1 MSTFTRPIVTKLG
14 WVITSG
20 GSARKRLKVGIDFLL
35 MVFITH
41 LFSTLK
47 QIYSEDDKISL
58 ETKVN

>member
-20 GSARKRLKVGIDFLL
+20 GSARKRLKVGIDFL